1 VYLSRKSIK
10 LYSEF
15 YSSDIIISSPIGLV
29 TLINEAETAKK
40 EEKDTDFLT
49 SIENWSHVLTVF
61 EHLNRIPTNQH
72 GTDFMRI
79 REWYLNGHARHYR
92 QTIVLSAFPDAGVNA
107 LFSRSCV
114 NHASKVKL
122 RCEYTGV
129 LSKVVLQVR
138 QVIVL
143 CNFLH
148 LLLKHALGS

>member
-49 SIENWSHVLTVF
+49 SIEIAVLDYVDVILMQNWSHVLTVF

-79 REWYLNGHARHYR
+79 REWY
-92 QTIVLSAFPDAGVNA
+92 VP
-107 LFSRSCV
+107 
-114 NHASKVKL
+114 
-122 RCEYTGV
+122 
-129 LSKVVLQVR
+129 
-138 QVIVL
+138 
-143 CNFLH
+143 
-148 LLLKHALGS
+148 